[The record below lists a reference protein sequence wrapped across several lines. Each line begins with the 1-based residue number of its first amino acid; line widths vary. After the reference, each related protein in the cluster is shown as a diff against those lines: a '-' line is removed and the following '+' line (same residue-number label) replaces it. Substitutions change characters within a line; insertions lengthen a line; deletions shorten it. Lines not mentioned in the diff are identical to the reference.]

1 MLIELL
7 YVLGIAILVMIA
19 SLWFIAGLYIS
30 IKIDKYVFKYGMN
43 GWLIVLFTSLG
54 FISLIIGGLFII
66 IYIRITKRTKK

>member
-43 GWLIVLFTSLG
+43 RWLIVLFTSLG
-54 FISLIIGGLFII
+54 FISLIIGGLFLM